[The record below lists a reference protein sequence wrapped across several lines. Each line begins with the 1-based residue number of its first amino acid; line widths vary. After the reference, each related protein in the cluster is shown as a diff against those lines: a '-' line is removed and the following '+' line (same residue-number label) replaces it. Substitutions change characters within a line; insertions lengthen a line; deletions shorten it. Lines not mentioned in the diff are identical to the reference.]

1 MNGCIYNDG
10 YDSVSETYSPSYR
23 AAAGYTPISPV
34 PNYTPYTGSC
44 NADAASLGISNSTP
58 SYCGVAEFTTVPM
71 CIDVG
76 VYGSEGGTNCGAGG
90 TSEDYYELFSYS
102 NPSNVGSPI
111 INSATGNP
119 YYYGSYA
126 NYGQTGPSACAE
138 YPASGDYCTL
148 YYNSGV
154 TATPAPTATI
164 TVNGSANA
172 TITSGD
178 AANVAWSSTNATS
191 CTITN
196 SAGTTIGSS
205 TSGNS
210 TQYPTSSTTYTISC
224 TGAGGNTS
232 AQANVTVNT
241 PAAPTATITVN
252 GVTNATITNGS
263 SATIAWG
270 STNATSCSITNI
282 GSSTSGSTTQYPTSY
297 TSYVMT
303 CTGPGGTA
311 TSQASVTVTQQYP
324 DLTATYV
331 TGQRYL
337 TGSVGVPVDLN
348 AIISNIGPVSTGVP
362 FTTTF
367 WVNSSQTKT
376 GATTYKFTSGVPGGF
391 PADYS
396 EEDGYQVPITTT
408 FSSPGTYYY
417 RVCANEDQNSTYGVT
432 ESDYTNNCFPEWA
445 TITITALPD
454 LSATAGDP
462 ITGTPGAA
470 QTFIST
476 VTNASGASAAPAG
489 FWNIVQVCDSGV
501 LQSGNCSSYDT
512 VNNADYYNS
521 TVPAGPSSEP
531 LSYAGT
537 LPTTAG
543 SYAYRWCANEKLT
556 GQGSFSQ
563 SNVTES
569 NYGNNCSG
577 WATMTVG
584 YPATGGSCTY
594 SPSSTGTNLPV
605 TWTASPTGGSGSYTY
620 SWSGTNL
627 SGTNQNATS
636 QYSTSGTYPGQVTI
650 TSGGTQATEICT
662 ASGGGGG
669 GSGGVSIVSCT
680 PTLTASPTTV
690 TEGGSTVLSWSVNS
704 LCSNSCTLSNGTSG
718 GSSGSSTVYPPAPAS
733 GSTQT
738 YSVTCGDQSN
748 TASVPVT
755 VLVPTASLTP
765 AVSLVANGGTATLTY
780 QCGNSTS
787 GYITPAVNGA
797 ISTDG
802 NAHNISTYS
811 VTSQT
816 KYTLTCSVNGY
827 SATASAIVNIPPAFQ
842 NF

>member
-10 YDSVSETYSPSYR
+10 YDSVSETYSPTYR
-23 AAAGYTPISPV
+23 SEAGYTPISPL
-34 PNYTPYTGSC
+34 PTYTPYTGSC

-71 CIDVG
+71 CFDVG

-102 NPSNVGSPI
+102 NPSNMGSPI
-111 INSATGNP
+111 INSAIGNP

-196 SAGTTIGSS
+196 SAGTTIGTSL
-205 TSGNS
+205 SGNS
-210 TQYPTSSTTYTISC
+210 AQYPTSSTTYTISC

-297 TSYVMT
+297 TSYIMT
-303 CTGPGGTA
+303 CTGPGGTV

-376 GATTYKFTSGVPGGF
+376 GATTYEFTSGVPGGF

-417 RVCANEDQNSTYGVT
+417 IVCANEDQNSTYGVT

-454 LSATAGDP
+454 ISATIPGNL
-462 ITGTPGAA
+462 TGTVGVAVPVGG
-470 QTFIST
+470 T
-476 VTNASGASAAPAG
+476 VTNQNAATGKPFRDTYFFATDPQGLNIVGTAPFTSGVPNGFPAG
-489 FWNIVQVCDSGV
+489 YSEVEP
-501 LQSGNCSSYDT
+501 QSYTFSSPGTYYYRLCADETSAWVSDVT
-512 VNNADYYNS
+512 VSDPNN
-521 TVPAGPSSEP
+521 
-531 LSYAGT
+531 L
-537 LPTTAG
+537 
-543 SYAYRWCANEKLT
+543 
-556 GQGSFSQ
+556 
-563 SNVTES
+563 
-569 NYGNNCSG
+569 CSG
-577 WATMTVG
+577 WDTITVS

-620 SWSGTNL
+620 SWSGTSL
-627 SGTNQNATS
+627 SGTGQTTS
-636 QYSTSGTYPGQVTI
+636 SSYTSAGTYPGQVTI

-690 TEGGSTVLSWSVNS
+690 PEGGSTVLSWSENPI
-704 LCSNSCTLSNGTSG
+704 CSNSCTLSNGTSG
-718 GSSGSSTVYPPAPAS
+718 GSSGSSTVYPPVPTS
-733 GSTQT
+733 GTSDP
-738 YSVTCGDQSN
+738 YSVMCGNQEN
-748 TASVPVT
+748 TAYTSVG

-765 AVSLVANGGTATLTY
+765 PVTLVANGGTATLTY

-787 GYITPAVNGA
+787 GYITPAVNGV